1 MTDLHS
7 LVTRLTGRRV
17 AVIGDVMLD
26 HFLIGHVDRISPEA
40 PVPVVRFDRE
50 EFRLG
55 GAANVA
61 HNVAALD
68 SRVSLIG
75 LVGDDDAARQLR
87 IALKAVGVDDAGL
100 VADRRPTTRKVRIVT
115 SRNQQVARLDY
126 EQDGEASGDALASLC
141 EQAALAAREADAI
154 VLSDYRKGVVAPAV
168 IEAAVRA
175 ASLRGV
181 PVLVDPKLP
190 HAERARGA
198 TLVTQIITKPS

>member
-61 HNVAALD
+61 HNIAALD
-68 SRVSLIG
+68 SRASLIG

-115 SRNQQVARLDY
+115 SRNQQVAR
-126 EQDGEASGDALASLC
+126 
-141 EQAALAAREADAI
+141 AR
-154 VLSDYRKGVVAPAV
+154 L
-168 IEAAVRA
+168 
-175 ASLRGV
+175 
-181 PVLVDPKLP
+181 
-190 HAERARGA
+190 
-198 TLVTQIITKPS
+198 